1 MLTLVS
7 TPIGN
12 LGDMPPRGV
21 TALQDADLVLC
32 EDTRVTRKLTT
43 RFGIETR
50 LMALHDHNEQQMVEG
65 VLNRYLQGAMGNQE
79 DVDVMTFKDQ
89 VETLSA
95 SALEALS
102 H

>member
-65 VLNRYLQGAMGNQE
+65 VLKRLHDGQ
-79 DVDVMTFKDQ
+79 KI
-89 VETLSA
+89 
-95 SALEALS
+95 ALVSDAGMPLIS
-102 H
+102 DPGYRLVR